1 MENTKNCVI
10 IIPSLNPGEEL
21 IDYVIQL
28 KENGFSKILLVD
40 DGSREDLKAIFTTLR
55 DNHGCDLITHEVN
68 KGKGRALKN
77 AFEYYAKELKDGKYS
92 GCSGVITAD
101 SDGQHTVADVCK
113 LEVALQNCDNSLIL
127 GCRDFDDE
135 SVPPKSETGNKVTR
149 VMMHLFIGGSVT
161 DTQTGLRAVPN
172 SLIDRFSHLPGE
184 RFEYETT
191 MLIDCIKGGID
202 IKEIPIETVYI
213 NNNNESHYR
222 PIVDSISIF
231 KVIAGTFMKYI
242 LSSLCSFLLDY
253 GLFCLLLFLFGLGF
267 EKSAVIWIAT
277 IIARICSSL
286 FNYFVNKNIV
296 FDSKKGALTLLYYYI
311 LVVIQMVL
319 SAGLVSLITDSLTI
333 PAQLVKLLVDTVLFL
348 LSYQVQKRVI
358 FKNK

>member
-1 MENTKNCVI
+1 MENIKNCVI

-40 DGSREDLKAIFTTLR
+40 DGSRDELKAIFTTLR

-68 KGKGRALKN
+68 KGKGRALKD
-77 AFEYYAKELKDGKYS
+77 AFKYYSKELKDGKYA
-92 GCSGVITAD
+92 GCKGVITVD
-101 SDGQHTVADVCK
+101 SDGQHTVPDVCN
-113 LEVALQNCDNSLIL
+113 LEEALQECDNSLIL

-149 VMMHLFIGGSVT
+149 VMMRLFIGGSVT
-161 DTQTGLRAVPN
+161 DTQTGLRAIPN
-172 SLIDRFSHLPGE
+172 CLIDRFADLPGE

-202 IKEIPIETVYI
+202 IKEIPIATVYI
-213 NNNNESHYR
+213 NGNSETHYR
-222 PIVDSISIF
+222 PIIDSISIF
-231 KVIAGTFMKYI
+231 KVIAGTFIKYI
-242 LSSLCSFLLDY
+242 FASLSSFLLDY
-253 GLFCLLLFLFGLGF
+253 GLFCLLLFLFGFGF
-267 EKSAVIWIAT
+267 EKSLAIWIAT

-286 FNYFVNKNIV
+286 FNYFINKNVV
-296 FDSKKGALTLLYYYI
+296 FNSDKGASTLLYYYI
-311 LVVIQMVL
+311 LVVIQMAL
-319 SAGLVSLITDSLTI
+319 SAGLVSLITGLLAV
-333 PAQLVKLLVDTVLFL
+333 PAQITKLLVDTVLFL
-348 LSYQVQKRVI
+348 LSYQVQKKII